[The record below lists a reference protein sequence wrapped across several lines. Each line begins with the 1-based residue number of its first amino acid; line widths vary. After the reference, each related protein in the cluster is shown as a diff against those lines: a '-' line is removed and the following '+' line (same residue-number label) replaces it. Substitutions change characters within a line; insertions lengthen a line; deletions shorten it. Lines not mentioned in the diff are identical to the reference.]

1 MKPYAISST
10 CKSNRANRQPS
21 SPASHALS
29 LSERWDRRQP
39 RQWLRQAPRHA
50 RKRRHNAC
58 PTLREPSNASRNG
71 SKGICNIRLAPPRR
85 KPRSRCVR
93 VRRLAATILVLA
105 ARARSIRS
113 ATAQMSEEGSN
124 ALPRSR
130 VREKRKTDNF
140 GGDHPAMPPGT
151 MPGQMP
157 ERHAIPGI
165 KNLVAVASGK
175 GGVGKTT
182 VAVNVA
188 LALAKLGYKVGLL
201 DADVYGPNVPIM
213 LGSTAEP
220 TATAQ
225 QRIIPVVAQGVKMIS
240 MGLLNPGDKPV
251 IWRGPMLHSVI
262 TQFLRSVEWGELDY
276 LIIDLPPGTGDV
288 QLTLIQTVAVT
299 GAVVV
304 TTPSAVALAD
314 VRKAI
319 EMFRQVSVEVLG
331 VVENMSTFACPHC
344 GKPVDIFGHGEGAKT
359 AIEYGVP
366 VLGEIE
372 IDPRIRLGGDTGMP
386 VTAQGETAPA
396 AQSLYRVARAVSAR
410 LEEVAATAGGP
421 KVQID

>member
-1 MKPYAISST
+1 
-10 CKSNRANRQPS
+10 
-21 SPASHALS
+21 
-29 LSERWDRRQP
+29 
-39 RQWLRQAPRHA
+39 
-50 RKRRHNAC
+50 
-58 PTLREPSNASRNG
+58 
-71 SKGICNIRLAPPRR
+71 
-85 KPRSRCVR
+85 
-93 VRRLAATILVLA
+93 
-105 ARARSIRS
+105 
-113 ATAQMSEEGSN
+113 
-124 ALPRSR
+124 
-130 VREKRKTDNF
+130 
-140 GGDHPAMPPGT
+140 
-151 MPGQMP
+151 MP
-157 ERHAIPGI
+157 ERQPIPGV

-182 VAVNVA
+182 VAVNLA
-188 LALAKLGYKVGLL
+188 LALAKLGHKVGLL

-213 LGSTAEP
+213 LGTQQEP
-220 TATAQ
+220 QATAD
-225 QRIIPVVAQGVKMIS
+225 RRMIPVQVQGLKMIS
-240 MGLLNPGDKPV
+240 MGLLNPGDKPM

-304 TTPSAVALAD
+304 TTPSTVALAD

-359 AIEYGVP
+359 AHEYGVP

-372 IDPRIRLGGDTGMP
+372 IDPRIRIGGDTGKP
-386 VTAQGETAPA
+386 VALQGENSLGS
-396 AQSLYRVARAVSAR
+396 QSFYNVARAVTAR
-410 LEEVAATAGGP
+410 LTEVAATTSGP
-421 KVQID
+421 QVQID